1 MPVAEREAGGALPE
15 EEGPMA
21 ILITVETV
29 ILALLTVLV
38 AGLLRSHA
46 EILRQLAELA
56 GGAPA
61 ARTPDLALPAARE
74 GSSPAFDIAGA
85 TVAGEPVK
93 VAVAGARG
101 NTLLAFL
108 SSGCLPCHKLWHG
121 LTDGHPRLPAGARL
135 VIVTKDRSEES
146 PTRLGELAPSGSTL
160 IMSSAAWDAYG
171 VKGSPY
177 FIYVDGPTGEVHS
190 EGTAT
195 TWDQVVSLLRDAL
208 ADDELV
214 RRQAARPGGLGR
226 GRAADGSA
234 ERIHRADDE
243 LAAAGIVPGH
253 PSLWQ
258 ADGTADARP
267 EDRT

>member
-1 MPVAEREAGGALPE
+1 
-15 EEGPMA
+15 MA
-21 ILITVETV
+21 ILITVETLT
-29 ILALLTVLV
+29 LALLALLV

-46 EILRQLAELA
+46 EILRRLAEL
-56 GGAPA
+56 GDGAAPSATSGPELPPA
-61 ARTPDLALPAARE
+61 RDGA
-74 GSSPAFDIAGA
+74 SPAYDIAGA
-85 TVAGEPVK
+85 TVAGDAVK
-93 VAVAGARG
+93 VALSGVSG

-108 SSGCLPCHKLWHG
+108 SSGCLPCRKLWHG
-121 LTDGHPRLPAGARL
+121 LSDGHLRLPGGARL
-135 VIVTKDRSEES
+135 VVVTKDRTEES
-146 PTRLGELAPSGSTL
+146 PTKLRELAPSDVML
-160 IMSSAAWDAYG
+160 VMSSAAWDDYG